1 MLHLESLVCYACRT
15 NQNLNFFGEFSK
27 ESSVIPFYLSDNEKR
42 RAFVGTCGHSICLT
56 CAKSNP
62 NISCPICSRSNA
74 FINGTVNYG
83 STNIIEQYES
93 NVFQLFKKWWQQF
106 NSGIGVCCNCLDHKL
121 LRICMTC
128 KKKKD
133 LKDVDI
139 LKYALCQKC
148 QDRYR
153 SDKRSEEEQEK
164 YRGYLKDENK
174 PIECR
179 ICHNATTNPFFDST
193 WFELNTLHLNLDT
206 LNFCAD
212 CILDDH
218 ANHDTSKMSN
228 NTSQSKLPM
237 RILTVQIL
245 EKLLERK
252 LEVDEDQMKCKL
264 RHMRMIM
271 TSEEAIR
278 RAKDPRPFFNETKN
292 ASKTP
297 EDYIERLI
305 SSLETQYHQYQDL
318 KSTCHCVEV
327 WKDVVKLNIFDFF
340 ERNPHFYA
348 MVEKTDLEETL
359 NGCPF
364 EFESSKHEKEML
376 LEIIR
381 KGEKVSK
388 SREMTKPHKLLW
400 N

>member
-1 MLHLESLVCYACRT
+1 MAW
-15 NQNLNFFGEFSK
+15 K
-27 ESSVIPFYLSDNEKR
+27 ASS
-42 RAFVGTCGHSICLT
+42 RALPASFD
-56 CAKSNP
+56 
-62 NISCPICSRSNA
+62 SRSNA

-139 LKYALCQKC
+139 LKYAHCQKC

-153 SDKRSEEEQEK
+153 FDKGSEEEQEK

-179 ICHNATTNPFFDST
+179 ICHNATTNPFFDFT

-206 LNFCAD
+206 FNFCAD

-218 ANHDTSKMSN
+218 ADHETAKMSN
-228 NTSQSKLPM
+228 NTSQSKLSM

-252 LEVDEDQMKCKL
+252 LEVDEDQLKCKL

-271 TSEEAIR
+271 TKS
-278 RAKDPRPFFNETKN
+278 KN
-292 ASKTP
+292 TSKTP
-297 EDYIERLI
+297 EDYIERII
-305 SSLETQYHQYQDL
+305 SNLETQYHQYQDL
-318 KSTCHCVEV
+318 ESTCHCVEV
-327 WKDVVKLNIFDFF
+327 WKDVVKLNILDFF
-340 ERNPHFYA
+340 ERNPHFYT

-359 NGCPF
+359 NGCPL
-364 EFESSKHEKEML
+364 EFESSKTEKELL

-381 KGEKVSK
+381 KGEKVNDK
-388 SREMTKPHKLLW
+388 AT
-400 N
+400 